1 MIKVIINEQDRIW
14 DSSQAGWL
22 TGTIKEL
29 QKDGVPVCVRVSI
42 QYGDI
47 NVGLSAGSCSSSSCA
62 GRPPNS
68 REQELINSWNDMAVD
83 EIPLKSGKIISFLNR
98 VKRQ

>member
-22 TGTIKEL
+22 NGTINDL
-29 QKDGVPVCVRVSI
+29 QKDGIPVCVQVSI

-62 GRPPNS
+62 GRSPNS
-68 REQELINSWNDMAVD
+68 RERELITSWNVMTID
-83 EIPLKSGKIISFLNR
+83 EIHLIA
-98 VKRQ
+98 VKLFHS

>member
-22 TGTIKEL
+22 NGTINDL
-29 QKDGVPVCVRVSI
+29 QKDGIPICVRVSI
-42 QYGDI
+42 QYGDT
-47 NVGLSAGSCSSSSCA
+47 NVGLSAGSCSSSSYA

-68 REQELINSWNDMAVD
+68 SERELINSWNDMAVD
-83 EIPLKSGKIISFLNR
+83 EIPLNSGKIISFLNR

>member
-22 TGTIKEL
+22 NGTINDL
-29 QKDGVPVCVRVSI
+29 QKDGIPVCVQVSI

-68 REQELINSWNDMAVD
+68 RERELITSWNVMTID
-83 EIPLKSGKIISFLNR
+83 EIPLNSGKIISFLNR